1 MQMMLLWEK
10 HFSVK
15 SITII
20 KIRIQPIEA
29 IGDRRA
35 RNSEDARHG
44 PVVSEQATPGC
55 LYRQRLGAGGQPAG
69 QTPSKSSIFISQS
82 PLKGFRGPHRGPGRD
97 NRG

>member
-1 MQMMLLWEK
+1 MMLLWGE

-29 IGDRRA
+29 IGERRA

-55 LYRQRLGAGGQPAG
+55 L
-69 QTPSKSSIFISQS
+69 
-82 PLKGFRGPHRGPGRD
+82 
-97 NRG
+97 